1 MKSKLLIIMTVLI
14 LLSQLNF
21 SESSG
26 AENTTPPNAVILYTG
41 DIRGNINPVGC
52 CSKIG
57 GIAGL
62 GSKIQELKKK
72 YTNSIIIDTGD
83 YLYKG
88 NKEDWFA
95 QIEGAHIA
103 KAFRA
108 IQYDAVNIADGEIM
122 AGDTF
127 FDSFLSDPVFPL
139 ISTNMHLTENNNES
153 VKPYIIKKIGKFRFG
168 IIGILSDHFFKESSP
183 DSITIKDPVAA
194 IKKYL
199 PEIQK
204 KSDFIIL
211 MSHCGMIKTRE
222 LLKELPDID
231 IAILG
236 HDLYPDFEPELF
248 QNTWILK
255 NSYNGGT
262 VGIVRL
268 WIDQSGRI
276 NNIETNLELIDMKVK
291 IMPEYSMIETDFIS
305 EIRKMG
311 TADNRLKLEIEK
323 AKKNLELSPEEFFKQ
338 RENKK
343 QIKQISN
350 VQN

>member
-1 MKSKLLIIMTVLI
+1 MAVLI
-14 LLSQLNF
+14 LLYQLNF

-26 AENTTPPNAVILYTG
+26 AENTTPPDAVIIYTG

-62 GSKIQELKKK
+62 GSKIQDLKKK
-72 YTNSIIIDTGD
+72 YNNSIIIDTGD
-83 YLYKG
+83 YLYKE

-95 QIEGAHIA
+95 QIEGDHIA

-108 IQYDAVNIADGEIM
+108 IHYDAVNIADGEIM

-127 FDSFLSDPVFPL
+127 FDSFLSDPLFPL
-139 ISTNMHLTENNNES
+139 ISTNVHLTENKNES
-153 VKPYIIKKIGKFRFG
+153 VKPYIIKEIGKFRFG
-168 IIGILSDHFFKESSP
+168 IVGILSDHFFKKHPP
-183 DSITIKDPVAA
+183 DSITINDPVAS

-211 MSHCGMIKTRE
+211 MSHSGMIKTRE

-248 QNTWILK
+248 ENKWILK
-255 NSYNGGT
+255 NSNNGGT
-262 VGIVRL
+262 VGVVKI

-276 NNIETNLELIDMKVK
+276 NNIKANLELIDIKVK
-291 IMPEYSMIETDFIS
+291 ITPEYKMIEADFNS

-311 TADNRLKLEIEK
+311 NSDNRLKLEIEK

-338 RENKK
+338 RENNK
-343 QIKQISN
+343 QTKPISN
-350 VQN
+350 IQN